1 MDIPSNSQ
9 LVPYH
14 QEPIQVT
21 QKSDA
26 YPRPV
31 PAGAN
36 PAVKRYAQM
45 IPPRISRNPTQPD
58 LDGSVYHSDRRL
70 ETQKTNKV
78 GLLIDIYT

>member
-14 QEPIQVT
+14 QGPNQIANHT
-21 QKSDA
+21 KAS
-26 YPRPV
+26 PRGV
-31 PAGAN
+31 PAEAN

-45 IPPRISRNPTQPD
+45 IPPRNSRNPTQSDEHEP
-58 LDGSVYHSDRRL
+58 VYHSTRRH
-70 ETQKTNKV
+70 ETQKNIKV